1 MVPMSKLNPSELGV
15 FQSIPATKHVEP
27 AIATDPAAFE
37 AVVRSRRSTRV
48 FDDTPVPELV
58 MRQCL
63 ELATLAPNSSNL
75 QCWEFYW
82 VRDESKKKE
91 LVKYCLGQPAA
102 ATAQELIVCVARLD
116 TWRRNSRLLL
126 EQLESQQSGA
136 PASMLHY
143 HRKIVPLAYGQ
154 GPFNLLGPLKK
165 LAMAILGLTRV
176 TPRGPAG
183 KSDMRV
189 WAHKTTALA
198 CENLMLSLRAFGF
211 DSCPMEGMD
220 ERRIQKLLGLPR
232 TAEVCMVVS
241 AGKRAT
247 HGIYTKQFR
256 LDKSLF
262 VFEV

>member
-1 MVPMSKLNPSELGV
+1 MSKINPSEIGV
-15 FQSIPATKHVEP
+15 FQKIPATKHVEP
-27 AIATDPAAFE
+27 AIATDPEAFE

-48 FDDTPVPELV
+48 YDDTPVPESV
-58 MRQCL
+58 MRKCL
-63 ELATLAPNSSNL
+63 ELTTLAPNSSNL

-82 VRDESKKKE
+82 VRDAEKKQA
-91 LVKYCLGQPAA
+91 LVKHCMGQPAA
-102 ATAQELIVCVARLD
+102 ATAQELVVCVARLD
-116 TWRRNSRLLL
+116 TWKRNSRLLIEHL
-126 EQLESQQSGA
+126 EAEPSAA

-143 HRKIVPLAYGQ
+143 QKKIVPLAYGQ
-154 GPFNLLGPLKK
+154 GPFYLLGPLKK
-165 LAMAILGLTRV
+165 LAISILGLTRV
-176 TPRGPAG
+176 TPRAPSS

-232 TAEVCMVVS
+232 AAEVCMVVS

-247 HGIYTKQFR
+247 HGIYTKQLR
-256 LDKSLF
+256 LDESLF

>member
-1 MVPMSKLNPSELGV
+1 MSKTSPSKIPV
-15 FQSIPATKHVEP
+15 FEKIPDTKHVEP
-27 AIATDPAAFE
+27 AVETDHNAFE
-37 AVVRSRRSTRV
+37 KVVRSRRSTRV
-48 FDDTPVPELV
+48 YDDTPVPETV
-58 MRQCL
+58 MRKCL

-91 LVKYCLGQPAA
+91 LVKNCLGQPAA

-116 TWRRNSRLLL
+116 TWKRNSRLLL
-126 EQLESQQSGA
+126 EHLESQQSGA

-154 GPFNLLGPLKK
+154 GPFYLLGPLKK
-165 LAMAILGLTRV
+165 LAISILGFTRV
-176 TPRGPAG
+176 TPRAPAG

-189 WAHKTTALA
+189 WAHKSTALA

-220 ERRIQKLLGLPR
+220 ERRIQTLLGLPR
-232 TAEVCMVVS
+232 AAEVCMVVS

-247 HGIYTKQFR
+247 HGIYTQQFR

-262 VFEV
+262 VYEV